1 MPNSRPVSDLQDY
14 ENVLEEIRENRH
26 MFFTEDGQVK
36 YAILTMEEYDK
47 IQALIRHISN
57 SGEEEAFIA
66 GS

>member
-14 ENVLEEIRENRH
+14 ENVLEEIREDRP
-26 MFFTEDGQVK
+26 MFLTEDGQVK

-57 SGEEEAFIA
+57 SGEVEAFTA
-66 GS
+66 

>member
-1 MPNSRPVSDLQDY
+1 MPNNRPVSDLQDY
-14 ENVLEEIRENRH
+14 ENVLVEIREDRP

-57 SGEEEAFIA
+57 SGEEEAYIA